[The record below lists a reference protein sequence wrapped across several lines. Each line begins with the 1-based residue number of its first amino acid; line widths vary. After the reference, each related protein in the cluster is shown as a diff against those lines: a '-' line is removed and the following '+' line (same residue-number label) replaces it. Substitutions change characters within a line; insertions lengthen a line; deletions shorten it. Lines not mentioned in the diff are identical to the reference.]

1 MGSDVV
7 LIDNDVLELLK
18 LNNGIFALGFVRD
31 GYPVCYPRF
40 AVEVE
45 GNSIT
50 FIESDVKVIE
60 SLKISNK
67 VAISL
72 FDWEGNTVKSFQL
85 KGWTEVFEKGTPYFD
100 EIVKKFE
107 LRTMKPSF
115 LNEIANRMNERM
127 IIPKKE
133 FVVKLDF
140 NIKYSQAPSPQSAK
154 PLIAI

>member
-7 LIDNDVLELLK
+7 LIDSNVLELLK

-45 GNSIT
+45 ENSIT

-67 VAISL
+67 IAISL

-85 KGWTEVFEKGTPYFD
+85 KGWAEVFEKETPYFD